1 MNEFEE
7 LEKEL
12 RSFRPARPS
21 KAFEVRLEKALGE
34 SGNLAVRRLPELE
47 EEATGPLPAERGKIV
62 PFLRAFTFPISVVAA
77 LVALALYVAYPVFQK
92 KTSSTVSPSIAS
104 TESLPAKPESVD
116 EEDLSPLHGVSAV
129 EFTAMSESGWNDP
142 QVKEILIDVS
152 DEGIIE
158 RPGSSPARQY
168 RYRYL
173 DETIWRNPETNT
185 LMRSSVPR
193 QEVVLIGLELY

>member
-12 RSFRPARPS
+12 RSFRPAKPS
-21 KAFEVRLEKALGE
+21 KAFEARLEKALGE

-47 EEATGPLPAERGKIV
+47 EATTRLPTERGKVV
-62 PFLRAFTFPISVVAA
+62 PFLRAFTFPISAVAA
-77 LVALALYVAYPVFQK
+77 LVALALYVAYPVFKK
-92 KTSSTVSPSIAS
+92 KTSSAASPSIAS
-104 TESLPAKPESVD
+104 TESLPAKPESVG
-116 EEDLSPLHGVSAV
+116 EEDLSPLHGVSAA
-129 EFTAMSESGWNDP
+129 EFAAMSESGWSDP

>member
-12 RSFRPARPS
+12 RSFAPAKPS
-21 KAFEVRLEKALGE
+21 KTFEARLEKALGE
-34 SGNLAVRRLPELE
+34 SGNLAVRRLPQLE
-47 EEATGPLPAERGKIV
+47 EEATSRLPTERGKIV
-62 PFLRAFTFPISVVAA
+62 PFLRAFAFPVSAVAA

-92 KTSSTVSPSIAS
+92 TTTPILSHSITSG
-104 TESLPAKPESVD
+104 ESLPPKLESMG
-116 EEDLSPLHGVSAV
+116 EEDLSPLHGVSAA
-129 EFTAMSESGWNDP
+129 EFAAMSESGWSDP
-142 QVKEILIDVS
+142 QVKEILLDIS

-173 DETIWRNPETNT
+173 DETTWRNPETNT

>member
-12 RSFRPARPS
+12 RSFAPS
-21 KAFEVRLEKALGE
+21 KPSKTFEARLEKALGE
-34 SGNLAVRRLPELE
+34 SGNLAVRRLPQLE
-47 EEATGPLPAERGKIV
+47 EEATIRLPAERGKIV
-62 PFLRAFTFPISVVAA
+62 PFLRALAFPVSAVAA
-77 LVALALYVAYPVFQK
+77 LLAIALYMAYPVFQK
-92 KTSSTVSPSIAS
+92 NKMPAVSPSIVS
-104 TESLPAKPESVD
+104 EESLSRKPEFVG
-116 EEDLSPLHGVSAV
+116 EGDLSPLHGVSAA
-129 EFTAMSESGWNDP
+129 EFAAMSESGWSAP
-142 QVKEILIDVS
+142 QVKEIFIDVS

-168 RYRYL
+168 RYRYI

>member
-1 MNEFEE
+1 VNEFEE

-12 RSFRPARPS
+12 RSFRPAKPS
-21 KAFEVRLEKALGE
+21 KAFEARLEKALGD

-47 EEATGPLPAERGKIV
+47 EEATTRLPAERGKVV
-62 PFLRAFTFPISVVAA
+62 PFLRAFAFPISAVSA
-77 LVALALYVAYPVFQK
+77 LVAFALYVAYPVFQE
-92 KTSSTVSPSIAS
+92 KTSSAASPSIAS
-104 TESLPAKPESVD
+104 KESLPAKPESVV
-116 EEDLSPLHGVSAV
+116 EEDLSPLHGVSAA
-129 EFTAMSESGWNDP
+129 EFAAMSESGWSDP

-185 LMRSSVPR
+185 LIRSSVPR

>member
-129 EFTAMSESGWNDP
+129 EFAAMSESGWSDP

>member
-12 RSFRPARPS
+12 RSFRPAKPS
-21 KAFEVRLEKALGE
+21 KAFEARLEKALGE

-47 EEATGPLPAERGKIV
+47 EEATTRLPAERGKVV
-62 PFLRAFTFPISVVAA
+62 PFLRAFAFPISAVAA
-77 LVALALYVAYPVFQK
+77 LVAFALYVAYPVFQE
-92 KTSSTVSPSIAS
+92 KTSSAASPSIAS
-104 TESLPAKPESVD
+104 TESLPAKPESVG
-116 EEDLSPLHGVSAV
+116 EEDLSPLHGVSAA
-129 EFTAMSESGWNDP
+129 EFAAMSESGWSDP